1 LNPKGAIAIESCYDG
16 ALNSAQRF
24 TTTVMVGLRLM
35 IVDSEKKSPHYRVS
49 KKRKEKEDEESVE
62 KNGRKRAEV
71 RLEARSTSGAGK
83 ERHANTT

>member
-1 LNPKGAIAIESCYDG
+1 
-16 ALNSAQRF
+16 
-24 TTTVMVGLRLM
+24 M